1 MKDIMTFPL
10 DEQETTVSF
19 MRGDK
24 EIEVY
29 SSDSTMITKL
39 LKITDNYDILTTDK
53 NGRITSGKFR
63 LDSKQISF
71 RRGRELTEEQ
81 RKEIGRKLTEARLNK

>member
-1 MKDIMTFPL
+1 MKDIMTFSL
-10 DEQETTVSF
+10 EEQETTISF

-24 EIEVY
+24 EVEVY

-53 NGRITSGKFR
+53 NGRITSGNFI
-63 LDSKQISF
+63 LDVKQISF
-71 RRGRELTEEQ
+71 RKKLVLSDEEKQ
-81 RKEIGRKLTEARLNK
+81 ERANRLKSS

>member
-1 MKDIMTFPL
+1 MKDTMTFPL
-10 DEQETTVSF
+10 DEQETTISF

-24 EIEVY
+24 EIIVY

-39 LKITDNYDILTTDK
+39 LKITDDYEVLTTDK

-81 RKEIGRKLTEARLNK
+81 RKEIGRKLTEARLSK

>member
-10 DEQETTVSF
+10 EEQETTISF

-39 LKITDNYDILTTDK
+39 LKVTDKVEVLTTDK

-71 RRGRELTEEQ
+71 RRGRNLTEEQ
-81 RKEIGRKLTEARLNK
+81 KKEIGRKLTEARLSK

>member
-1 MKDIMTFPL
+1 MKDIMTFSL
-10 DEQETTVSF
+10 EEQETTISF

-24 EIEVY
+24 KIEVY

-53 NGRITSGKFR
+53 NGRITSGKFV
-63 LDSKQISF
+63 LDVKQISF
-71 RRGRELTEEQ
+71 RKKLVLSDEEKQ
-81 RKEIGRKLTEARLNK
+81 ERANRLKSS